1 MLRDCGLLL
10 LFFSLAYALP
20 YERATVGGTGQTPPF
35 LFMNAAVG
43 AAAAPTP
50 IEAWMRAA
58 FPPRIW
64 NEPWELRG
72 ALDVLWEFFSQ
83 IIPKLKVEDDSFRV
97 GIQRLNRIMP
107 AVGDDY
113 VDPTKLEG

>member
-1 MLRDCGLLL
+1 
-10 LFFSLAYALP
+10 
-20 YERATVGGTGQTPPF
+20 
-35 LFMNAAVG
+35 MNAAVG

-58 FPPRIW
+58 FPARIW

-107 AVGDDY
+107 AVGEDY
-113 VDPTKLEG
+113 NYKNMKRTNVP

>member
-1 MLRDCGLLL
+1 
-10 LFFSLAYALP
+10 
-20 YERATVGGTGQTPPF
+20 
-35 LFMNAAVG
+35 MNAAVG

-58 FPPRIW
+58 FTARIW

-97 GIQRLNRIMP
+97 GIQRLNRIN
-107 AVGDDY
+107 ARSQSKSQLTIG
-113 VDPTKLEG
+113 TLLQL